1 MKTIY
6 NFFFLTFLTFIPI
19 LAQAQVT
26 KLMYQLEY
34 NYYDST
40 YSMYIKIKEGSAVKG
55 GERAQFNSQIN
66 IVTTTGLGFH
76 FHKMYMPLIGNNK
89 YEGDR
94 PIDWTIS
101 TYLISPSMDP
111 TSDFIAITPTLSPT
125 AFYNDLKPEDEIK
138 LFSFKLDNQP
148 NNPMEVQLY
157 KNTPGSY
164 FNNYFNLGGIEN
176 DYIGTLPTRLIN
188 QSTVKASDVIED
200 ETTIYPNPAT
210 QFCTIQSKE
219 QIEYYQL
226 KDTNGRLI
234 LAGKSPEIDLSLLP
248 NGAYYLN
255 IITSS
260 NKIVKKLMKI

>member
-6 NFFFLTFLTFIPI
+6 NLLGFIFLTFTTSFT
-19 LAQAQVT
+19 QAQVT
-26 KLMYQLEY
+26 KVMYQLEY

-40 YSMYIKIKEGSAVKG
+40 YTMYIKIKEGTATTAPH
-55 GERAQFNSQIN
+55 RAQFNSQIN
-66 IVTTTGLGFH
+66 FVMPTGLGFH
-76 FHKMYMPLIGNNK
+76 FQKMYMPLIGNNK
-89 YEGDR
+89 YEGTR

-101 TYLISPSMDP
+101 TYLKSPSMDP
-111 TSDFIAITPTLSPT
+111 SSDFIAITPTLSPT

-148 NNPMEVQLY
+148 KSPVDVLLY

-176 DYIGTLPTRLIN
+176 DYIGTLPMRLIN
-188 QSTVKASDVIED
+188 QSTVKAKDVIED
-200 ETTIYPNPAT
+200 ETTIYPNPT
-210 QFCTIQSKE
+210 SQFCTIQTKE
-219 QIEYYQL
+219 QIEYHQL

-234 LAGKSPEIDLSLLP
+234 QAGKSTEIDLSLLP
-248 NGAYYLN
+248 NGAYYLI

-260 NKIVKKLMKI
+260 NKIVKKLIKI